1 MEIAPFGFGLDTNS
15 RLSGGQ
21 VFFWELAMV
30 GFKQIVLSF
39 SVFPS
44 THPPENITAYSPH
57 LPSFPISPFLS
68 STLSASLPIYLSPCL
83 SISAP
88 VSLHIASCLSPHL
101 FLFLSL
107 TQTSQTFSNT
117 FITFPSHSTSSS
129 SPVAKFVCV
138 HMHVR
143 VYVCLR
149 HCLCE
154 CVCVCLCEREILW
167 KTTLPFIQ

>member
-1 MEIAPFGFGLDTNS
+1 
-15 RLSGGQ
+15 
-21 VFFWELAMV
+21 MV

-57 LPSFPISPFLS
+57 LPSFPISPFIS

-107 TQTSQTFSNT
+107 
-117 FITFPSHSTSSS
+117 SHKPLKLFQILLSFHLTLLLRPLPWRSLCASTCMCVCMCVSDT
-129 SPVAKFVCV
+129 VCV
-138 HMHVR
+138 S
-143 VYVCLR
+143 
-149 HCLCE
+149 
-154 CVCVCLCEREILW
+154 VCVCLCEREILW